1 MTFEIVFVLLSL
13 LGMVAALI
21 ADKMRPG
28 MILFSVVVLFLCA
41 GILTPKEMLEGFSN
55 KGMITVALLF
65 LVSEGIRQSGTLG
78 QVIKK
83 LLPQGKTTVFK
94 AQLRILPSVA
104 FISAFLNNT
113 PVVVI
118 FAPIIKHW
126 AKSVNLPATKFLIPL
141 SYVTLYLTLCFT
153 SLFTLM
159 DPLGVM
165 PVFLQMTDGMDTKER
180 RCIALKAC
188 TIAFIIL
195 VLFTLSGRFLFHF
208 FGISTN
214 GFRIVGG
221 IIIFKIGYDMLQ
233 AHFTHVK
240 LNETERKE
248 YSKDITITPLAIP
261 MLCGPGAISS
271 GITLM
276 EDASEYT
283 FKIVLLGV
291 IALVC
296 ILSFFILCA
305 STQLLKIL
313 GETGNNVMMRLMGL
327 ILMVIAVECF
337 ISGIRPVLIEILK
350 QAHACS

>member
-1 MTFEIVFVLLSL
+1 MDIFV
-13 LGMVAALI
+13 
-21 ADKMRPG
+21 
-28 MILFSVVVLFLCA
+28 
-41 GILTPKEMLEGFSN
+41 
-55 KGMITVALLF
+55 
-65 LVSEGIRQSGTLG
+65 
-78 QVIKK
+78 
-83 LLPQGKTTVFK
+83 
-94 AQLRILPSVA
+94 
-104 FISAFLNNT
+104 
-113 PVVVI
+113 
-118 FAPIIKHW
+118 
-126 AKSVNLPATKFLIPL
+126 
-141 SYVTLYLTLCFT
+141 YLTLCFT

-180 RCIALKAC
+180 RYIALKAC

-313 GETGNNVMMRLMGL
+313 GETVEAINLFAGTD
-327 ILMVIAVECF
+327 IDIDEKEEVIDMCKAWEEQKNEGRELGREEGRIRQAKVTALKLQKKGHSIEDIAECVDF
-337 ISGIRPVLIEILK
+337 DEETVKKWLVS
-350 QAHACS
+350 

>member
-1 MTFEIVFVLLSL
+1 MDIFV
-13 LGMVAALI
+13 
-21 ADKMRPG
+21 
-28 MILFSVVVLFLCA
+28 
-41 GILTPKEMLEGFSN
+41 
-55 KGMITVALLF
+55 
-65 LVSEGIRQSGTLG
+65 
-78 QVIKK
+78 
-83 LLPQGKTTVFK
+83 
-94 AQLRILPSVA
+94 
-104 FISAFLNNT
+104 
-113 PVVVI
+113 
-118 FAPIIKHW
+118 
-126 AKSVNLPATKFLIPL
+126 
-141 SYVTLYLTLCFT
+141 YLTLCFT

-180 RCIALKAC
+180 RYIALKAC

-276 EDASEYT
+276 EDASEYS
-283 FKIVLLGV
+283 
-291 IALVC
+291 A
-296 ILSFFILCA
+296 LSFR
-305 STQLLKIL
+305 K
-313 GETGNNVMMRLMGL
+313 
-327 ILMVIAVECF
+327 
-337 ISGIRPVLIEILK
+337 
-350 QAHACS
+350 

>member
-1 MTFEIVFVLLSL
+1 MDIFV
-13 LGMVAALI
+13 
-21 ADKMRPG
+21 
-28 MILFSVVVLFLCA
+28 
-41 GILTPKEMLEGFSN
+41 
-55 KGMITVALLF
+55 
-65 LVSEGIRQSGTLG
+65 
-78 QVIKK
+78 
-83 LLPQGKTTVFK
+83 
-94 AQLRILPSVA
+94 
-104 FISAFLNNT
+104 
-113 PVVVI
+113 
-118 FAPIIKHW
+118 
-126 AKSVNLPATKFLIPL
+126 
-141 SYVTLYLTLCFT
+141 YLTLCFT

-180 RCIALKAC
+180 RYIALKAC

-208 FGISTN
+208 FGISTD

-261 MLCGPGAISS
+261 
-271 GITLM
+271 ITPSNTILM

>member
-1 MTFEIVFVLLSL
+1 MDIFV
-13 LGMVAALI
+13 
-21 ADKMRPG
+21 
-28 MILFSVVVLFLCA
+28 
-41 GILTPKEMLEGFSN
+41 
-55 KGMITVALLF
+55 
-65 LVSEGIRQSGTLG
+65 
-78 QVIKK
+78 
-83 LLPQGKTTVFK
+83 
-94 AQLRILPSVA
+94 
-104 FISAFLNNT
+104 
-113 PVVVI
+113 
-118 FAPIIKHW
+118 
-126 AKSVNLPATKFLIPL
+126 
-141 SYVTLYLTLCFT
+141 YLTLCFT

-180 RCIALKAC
+180 RYIALKAC

-296 ILSFFILCA
+296 ILSFFRLPPQFLDPVVLRQILQAAYRHKPLALQAQRLIGMRGHRMNPSPEEGFFLC
-305 STQLLKIL
+305 LFP
-313 GETGNNVMMRLMGL
+313 TGNKAGFIIAYQSHRTYVAGATGL
-327 ILMVIAVECF
+327 FPPLN
-337 ISGIRPVLIEILK
+337 L
-350 QAHACS
+350 